1 MVAKQTS
8 KADKVK
14 EKRGDAEQYK
24 KYTMF
29 WISFNAHL
37 VFWIFDVQ
45 LNLTYTYIQHL

>member
-24 KYTMF
+24 KYTMYQ
-29 WISFNAHL
+29 IFNAHL
-37 VFWIFDVQ
+37 VFWI
-45 LNLTYTYIQHL
+45 LMCN